1 MCVSV
6 CVYVCECV
14 CVCVCVCV
22 RCVCVCVSE
31 VYVYLNPHIK
41 SCIMVT
47 CMILNIFG
55 FIRCRIISLKTKHW
69 HMRSNGIV
77 K

>member
-1 MCVSV
+1 MCV
-6 CVYVCECV
+6 CVCECV
-14 CVCVCVCV
+14 CVCVRCVCVCV
-22 RCVCVCVSE
+22 RCVCVCVCVSE
-31 VYVYLNPHIK
+31 VYVYLNQNIK

-55 FIRCRIISLKTKHW
+55 FIRCRIVSLKLTLH
-69 HMRSNGIV
+69 NGIV